1 MNKNKLVSKRKGIVL
16 AGGSGTR
23 LYPNTL
29 ALSKQLIPIYDKPLI
44 YYPLSVL
51 MLANIKDILLIS
63 TQKDITNFQNLLG
76 DGENFGLSISY
87 AVQDRPEGIAQAF
100 LIGEHFINNNHS
112 ALILGDNIFYGS
124 GLEEVLSAA
133 SDKPEEATI
142 FGYPVE
148 NPQRFGV
155 ASVNNGKVISIVEK
169 PKFTESNIAV
179 TGLYFFDNKACS
191 KAKELAPSKRG
202 ELEIT
207 DLNLSYLKDSRLNI
221 HLFGR
226 GFAWFDTGTPE
237 ALVDASVFI
246 RTIEQRQ
253 GLKICCPEEIAWKK
267 GWIDDD
273 KLQSLA
279 NNFQNNGYGQYL
291 EKLLNEKF

>member
-1 MNKNKLVSKRKGIVL
+1 MKKNKLVSTRKGIVL

-29 ALSKQLIPIYDKPLI
+29 AISKQLIPIYDKPLI

-51 MLANIKDILLIS
+51 MLANIRDILLIS
-63 TQKDITNFQNLLG
+63 TRKDITGFQNLLG
-76 DGENFGLSISY
+76 DGKNFGLSISY

-100 LIGEHFINNNHS
+100 LIGEDFINNNHS

-124 GLEEVLSAA
+124 GLEEVLNAESG
-133 SDKPEEATI
+133 KLMEATI

-148 NPQRFGV
+148 NPHRFGV
-155 ASVNNGKVISIVEK
+155 ASVDNGKVMSIAEK
-169 PKFTESNIAV
+169 PEFTDSNIAV
-179 TGLYFFDNKACS
+179 TGLYFFDNNACS
-191 KAKELAPSKRG
+191 KAKELVPSRRG

-207 DLNLSYLKDSRLNI
+207 DLNLSYLKDRRLNI

-273 KLQSLA
+273 KLKSLA
-279 NNFQNNGYGQYL
+279 NNFRNNCYGQYL
-291 EKLLNEKF
+291 EKLLIEKF

>member
-1 MNKNKLVSKRKGIVL
+1 MKKNKLVSNRKGIVL

-29 ALSKQLIPIYDKPLI
+29 AISKQLIPIYDKPLI

-51 MLANIKDILLIS
+51 MLANIRDILLIS

-76 DGENFGLSISY
+76 DGESFGLSVSY
-87 AVQDRPEGIAQAF
+87 ATQDRPEGIAQAF
-100 LIGEHFINNNHS
+100 LIGEEFIQNNHS

-124 GLEEVLSAA
+124 GLEEVLSTA
-133 SDKPEEATI
+133 SGKVKEATI

-155 ASVNNGKVISIVEK
+155 ASVNNGKVTSIVEK

-179 TGLYFFDNKACS
+179 TGLYFFDNNACS

-279 NNFQNNGYGQYL
+279 NNFQNNSYGKYL
-291 EKLLNEKF
+291 EKILKEKF

>member
-1 MNKNKLVSKRKGIVL
+1 MKKNKLVSNRKGIVL

-29 ALSKQLIPIYDKPLI
+29 AISKQLIPIYDKPLI

-51 MLANIKDILLIS
+51 MLANIRDILLIS

-87 AVQDRPEGIAQAF
+87 ATQDRPEGIAQAF
-100 LIGEHFINNNHS
+100 LIGEEFVKNNHS

-133 SDKPEEATI
+133 SGKVKEATI

-148 NPQRFGV
+148 NPHRFGV
-155 ASVNNGKVISIVEK
+155 ASVNNGKVTSIVEK

-179 TGLYFFDNKACS
+179 TGLYFFDNNACS

-207 DLNLSYLKDSRLNI
+207 DLNLSYLKESRLNI

-279 NNFQNNGYGQYL
+279 NNFQNNSYGQYL
-291 EKLLNEKF
+291 EKLLKEKF

>member
-1 MNKNKLVSKRKGIVL
+1 MVVDSRKFLAQRQTNSK
-16 AGGSGTR
+16 
-23 LYPNTL
+23 
-29 ALSKQLIPIYDKPLI
+29 
-44 YYPLSVL
+44 
-51 MLANIKDILLIS
+51 
-63 TQKDITNFQNLLG
+63 
-76 DGENFGLSISY
+76 
-87 AVQDRPEGIAQAF
+87 
-100 LIGEHFINNNHS
+100 
-112 ALILGDNIFYGS
+112 
-124 GLEEVLSAA
+124 
-133 SDKPEEATI
+133 EATI

-179 TGLYFFDNKACS
+179 TGLYFFDNNACS

-291 EKLLNEKF
+291 EKLLKEKF

>member
-1 MNKNKLVSKRKGIVL
+1 MKKNKLVSNRKGIVL

-29 ALSKQLIPIYDKPLI
+29 AISKQLIPIYDKPLI

-51 MLANIKDILLIS
+51 MLANIRDILLIS

-87 AVQDRPEGIAQAF
+87 ATQDRPEGIAQAF
-100 LIGEHFINNNHS
+100 LIGEEFIKNNHS

-133 SDKPEEATI
+133 SGKVKEATI

-155 ASVNNGKVISIVEK
+155 ASVNNGKVTSIVEK
-169 PKFTESNIAV
+169 PKSTESNIAV
-179 TGLYFFDNKACS
+179 TGLYFFDNNACS

-207 DLNLSYLKDSRLNI
+207 DLNLSYLKDSKLNI

-279 NNFQNNGYGQYL
+279 NNFQNNSYGQYL
-291 EKLLNEKF
+291 EKLLKEKF

>member
-29 ALSKQLIPIYDKPLI
+29 AISKQLIPIYDKPLI

-51 MLANIKDILLIS
+51 MLANIRDILLIS
-63 TQKDITNFQNLLG
+63 TRKDITNFQNLLG

-87 AVQDRPEGIAQAF
+87 ATQDRPEGIAQAF
-100 LIGEHFINNNHS
+100 LIGKEFIKNNHS

-133 SDKPEEATI
+133 SGKVKEATI

-155 ASVNNGKVISIVEK
+155 ASVNNGKVTSIVEK
-169 PKFTESNIAV
+169 PKSTESNIAV
-179 TGLYFFDNKACS
+179 TGLYFFDNNACS

-207 DLNLSYLKDSRLNI
+207 DLNLSYLKDSKLNI

-279 NNFQNNGYGQYL
+279 NNFQNNSYGQYL
-291 EKLLNEKF
+291 EKLLKEKH

>member
-1 MNKNKLVSKRKGIVL
+1 MKKNKFVSNRKGIVL

-29 ALSKQLIPIYDKPLI
+29 AISKQLIPIYDKPLI

-51 MLANIKDILLIS
+51 MLANIRDILLIS
-63 TQKDITNFQNLLG
+63 TQKDILNFQSLLG

-87 AVQDRPEGIAQAF
+87 AAQDRPEGIAQAF
-100 LIGEHFINNNHS
+100 LIGEEFIKNNHS

-124 GLEEVLSAA
+124 GLEEVLSTA
-133 SDKPEEATI
+133 SGKVKEATI

-155 ASVNNGKVISIVEK
+155 ASVNNGKVTSIVEK

-179 TGLYFFDNKACS
+179 TGLYFFDNNACS

-279 NNFQNNGYGQYL
+279 NNFQNNSYGKYL
-291 EKLLNEKF
+291 EKLLKEKF

>member
-1 MNKNKLVSKRKGIVL
+1 MKKNKLVSNRKGIVL

-29 ALSKQLIPIYDKPLI
+29 AISKQLIPIYDKPLI

-51 MLANIKDILLIS
+51 MLANIRDILLIS

-87 AVQDRPEGIAQAF
+87 ATQDRPEGIAQAF
-100 LIGEHFINNNHS
+100 LIGKEFIKNNHS

-124 GLEEVLSAA
+124 GLEEVLSSA
-133 SDKPEEATI
+133 SGKVKEATI

-155 ASVNNGKVISIVEK
+155 ASVNNGKVTSIVEK
-169 PKFTESNIAV
+169 PKFTKSNIAV
-179 TGLYFFDNKACS
+179 TGLYFFDNNACS

-279 NNFQNNGYGQYL
+279 NNFQNNSYGQYL
-291 EKLLNEKF
+291 EKLLKEKF

>member
-1 MNKNKLVSKRKGIVL
+1 MKKSKLVSKRKGIVL

-29 ALSKQLIPIYDKPLI
+29 AISKQLIPIYDKPLI

-51 MLANIKDILLIS
+51 MLANIRDILLIS

-87 AVQDRPEGIAQAF
+87 SIQDRPEGIAQAF
-100 LIGEHFINNNHS
+100 LIGEEFIKNNHS

-124 GLEEVLSAA
+124 GLEEVLSTA
-133 SDKPEEATI
+133 SNNSREATI

-148 NPQRFGV
+148 KPQRFGV
-155 ASVNNGKVISIVEK
+155 ATVNNGKVTSIVEK
-169 PKFTESNIAV
+169 PKITASNIAV
-179 TGLYFFDNKACS
+179 TGLYFFDNNACS

-207 DLNLSYLKDSRLNI
+207 DLNLSYLEDSRLNI

-237 ALVDASVFI
+237 AIVDASVFI

-279 NNFQNNGYGQYL
+279 NNFQNNSYGQYL
-291 EKLLNEKF
+291 EKLLKEKF

>member
-1 MNKNKLVSKRKGIVL
+1 MKKNKLVSNRKGIVL

-29 ALSKQLIPIYDKPLI
+29 AISKQLIPIYDKPLI

-51 MLANIKDILLIS
+51 MLANIRDILLIS

-87 AVQDRPEGIAQAF
+87 ATQDRPEGIAQAF
-100 LIGEHFINNNHS
+100 LIGDKFIKNNHS

-133 SDKPEEATI
+133 SGKVEEATI

-155 ASVNNGKVISIVEK
+155 ASVNNGKVTSIVEK

-179 TGLYFFDNKACS
+179 TGLYFFDNNACS

-291 EKLLNEKF
+291 EKLLKEKF

>member
-1 MNKNKLVSKRKGIVL
+1 MKKNKLVSNRKGIVL

-29 ALSKQLIPIYDKPLI
+29 AISKQLIPIYDKPLI

-51 MLANIKDILLIS
+51 MLANIRDILLIS

-87 AVQDRPEGIAQAF
+87 ATQDRPEGIAQAF
-100 LIGEHFINNNHS
+100 LIGEKFIKNNHS

-133 SDKPEEATI
+133 SGKVKETTI

-155 ASVNNGKVISIVEK
+155 ASVNNGKVTSIVEK

-179 TGLYFFDNKACS
+179 TGLYFFDDNACS

-279 NNFQNNGYGQYL
+279 NNFQNNSYGQYL
-291 EKLLNEKF
+291 EKLLKEKF

>member
-1 MNKNKLVSKRKGIVL
+1 MKKNKLVSKRKGIVL

-29 ALSKQLIPIYDKPLI
+29 AISKQLIPIYDKPLI

-51 MLANIKDILLIS
+51 MLANIRDILLIS
-63 TQKDITNFQNLLG
+63 NRKDITKFQNLLG
-76 DGENFGLSISY
+76 DGGNFGLSISY
-87 AVQDRPEGIAQAF
+87 AAQDRPEGIAQAF
-100 LIGEHFINNNHS
+100 LIGEDFINNNHS
-112 ALILGDNIFYGS
+112 ALVLGDNIFYGS
-124 GLEEVLSAA
+124 GLEEVLSAE
-133 SDKPEEATI
+133 SGKLMEATI

-148 NPQRFGV
+148 NPHRFGV
-155 ASVNNGKVISIVEK
+155 ASVNNGKVTSIVEK
-169 PKFTESNIAV
+169 PKVAESNIAV
-179 TGLYFFDNKACS
+179 TGLYFFDNNACS

-207 DLNLSYLKDSRLNI
+207 DLNLSYLKDAKLNI

-291 EKLLNEKF
+291 EKLLKEKF

>member
-1 MNKNKLVSKRKGIVL
+1 MKKNKLVSNRKGIVL

-29 ALSKQLIPIYDKPLI
+29 AISKQLIPIYDKPLI

-51 MLANIKDILLIS
+51 MLANIRDILLIS

-87 AVQDRPEGIAQAF
+87 ATQDRPEGIAQAF
-100 LIGEHFINNNHS
+100 LIGEEFIQNNHS

-133 SDKPEEATI
+133 SGKVKEATI

-155 ASVNNGKVISIVEK
+155 AAVNNGKVTSIIEK

-179 TGLYFFDNKACS
+179 TGLYFFDNNACS

-279 NNFQNNGYGQYL
+279 NNFQNNSYGQYL
-291 EKLLNEKF
+291 EKLLKEKF

>member
-1 MNKNKLVSKRKGIVL
+1 MKKNKLVSNRKGIVL

-29 ALSKQLIPIYDKPLI
+29 AISKQLIPIYDKPLI

-51 MLANIKDILLIS
+51 MLANIRDILLIS

-87 AVQDRPEGIAQAF
+87 AAQDRPEGIAQAF
-100 LIGEHFINNNHS
+100 LIGEEFIKNNHS

-124 GLEEVLSAA
+124 GLEEVLSSA
-133 SDKPEEATI
+133 SGKVKEATI

-155 ASVNNGKVISIVEK
+155 ASVKNGKVTSIVEK
-169 PKFTESNIAV
+169 PKITASNIAV
-179 TGLYFFDNKACS
+179 TGLYFFDNNACS

-291 EKLLNEKF
+291 EKLLKEKF

>member
-1 MNKNKLVSKRKGIVL
+1 MKKNKLVSNRKGIVL

-29 ALSKQLIPIYDKPLI
+29 AISKQLIPIYDKPLI

-51 MLANIKDILLIS
+51 MLANIRDILLIS

-87 AVQDRPEGIAQAF
+87 ATQDRPEGIAQAF
-100 LIGEHFINNNHS
+100 LIGEEFIKNNHS

-124 GLEEVLSAA
+124 GLEEVLSVA
-133 SDKPEEATI
+133 SGKVKEATI

-155 ASVNNGKVISIVEK
+155 AAINNGKVTSIIEK

-179 TGLYFFDNKACS
+179 TGLYFFDNNACS

-279 NNFQNNGYGQYL
+279 NNFQNNSYGQYL
-291 EKLLNEKF
+291 EKLLKEKF

>member
-1 MNKNKLVSKRKGIVL
+1 MKKNKLVSTRKGIVL

-29 ALSKQLIPIYDKPLI
+29 AISKQLIPIYDKPLI

-51 MLANIKDILLIS
+51 MLANIRDILLIS
-63 TQKDITNFQNLLG
+63 TRKDITGFQNLLG
-76 DGENFGLSISY
+76 DGKNFGLSISY

-100 LIGEHFINNNHS
+100 LIGEDFINNNHS

-124 GLEEVLSAA
+124 GLEEVLNAESG
-133 SDKPEEATI
+133 KLMEATI

-148 NPQRFGV
+148 NPHRFGV
-155 ASVNNGKVISIVEK
+155 ASVNNGKVTSIVEK

-179 TGLYFFDNKACS
+179 TGLYFFDNNACS

-207 DLNLSYLKDSRLNI
+207 DLNLSYLKESRLNI

-279 NNFQNNGYGQYL
+279 NNFQNNSYGQYL
-291 EKLLNEKF
+291 EKLLKEKF

>member
-1 MNKNKLVSKRKGIVL
+1 MKKNKLVSNRKGIVL

-29 ALSKQLIPIYDKPLI
+29 AISKQLIPIYDKPLI

-51 MLANIKDILLIS
+51 MLANIRDILLIS

-76 DGENFGLSISY
+76 DGEDFGLSISY
-87 AVQDRPEGIAQAF
+87 AIQDRPEGIAQAF
-100 LIGEHFINNNHS
+100 LIGEEFIQNNHS

-133 SDKPEEATI
+133 SGKVKEATI

-155 ASVNNGKVISIVEK
+155 ASVNNGKVTSIVEK

-179 TGLYFFDNKACS
+179 TGLYFFDNNACS

-267 GWIDDD
+267 GWIDDN

-279 NNFQNNGYGQYL
+279 NNFHNNSYGQYL
-291 EKLLNEKF
+291 EKLLKEKF

>member
-1 MNKNKLVSKRKGIVL
+1 MKKNKFVSNRKGIVL

-29 ALSKQLIPIYDKPLI
+29 AISKQLIPIYDKPLI

-51 MLANIKDILLIS
+51 MLANIRDILLIS
-63 TQKDITNFQNLLG
+63 TQKDITNFQCLLG
-76 DGENFGLSISY
+76 DGKNFGLSISY

-100 LIGEHFINNNHS
+100 LIGEEFIKNNHS

-133 SDKPEEATI
+133 SGKVKEATI

-155 ASVNNGKVISIVEK
+155 ASVNNGKVTSIVEK

-179 TGLYFFDNKACS
+179 TGLYFFDNNACS

-221 HLFGR
+221 HLLGR

-246 RTIEQRQ
+246 KTIEQRQ

-279 NNFQNNGYGQYL
+279 YKFQNNSYGQYL
-291 EKLLNEKF
+291 EKLLKEKL

>member
-1 MNKNKLVSKRKGIVL
+1 LKKNKLVSNRKGIVL

-29 ALSKQLIPIYDKPLI
+29 AISKQLIPIYDKPLI

-51 MLANIKDILLIS
+51 MLANIRDILLIS

-87 AVQDRPEGIAQAF
+87 ATQDRPEGIAQAF
-100 LIGEHFINNNHS
+100 LIGEEFIQNNHS

-124 GLEEVLSAA
+124 GLEEVLSSA
-133 SDKPEEATI
+133 SGKVKEATI

-155 ASVNNGKVISIVEK
+155 ASVNNGKVTSIVEK

-179 TGLYFFDNKACS
+179 TGLYFFDNNACS

-279 NNFQNNGYGQYL
+279 NNFQNNSYGQYL
-291 EKLLNEKF
+291 EKLLKEKF

>member
-1 MNKNKLVSKRKGIVL
+1 MKKNKLVSNRKGIVL

-29 ALSKQLIPIYDKPLI
+29 TISKQLIPIYDKPLI

-51 MLANIKDILLIS
+51 MLANIRDILLIS

-87 AVQDRPEGIAQAF
+87 ATQDRPEGIAQAF
-100 LIGEHFINNNHS
+100 LIGEEFIKNNHS

-133 SDKPEEATI
+133 SGKVKEATI

-155 ASVNNGKVISIVEK
+155 ASVNNGKVTSIVEK

-179 TGLYFFDNKACS
+179 TGLYFFDNNACS

-279 NNFQNNGYGQYL
+279 NDFQNNNYGQYL
-291 EKLLNEKF
+291 EKILKEKF

>member
-1 MNKNKLVSKRKGIVL
+1 MKKNKLVSNRKGIVL

-29 ALSKQLIPIYDKPLI
+29 AISKQLIPIYDKPLI

-51 MLANIKDILLIS
+51 MLANIRDILLIS

-87 AVQDRPEGIAQAF
+87 ATQDRPEGIAQAF
-100 LIGEHFINNNHS
+100 LIGEEFIKNNHS

-133 SDKPEEATI
+133 SGKVKETTI

-155 ASVNNGKVISIVEK
+155 ASVNNGKVTSIVEK

-179 TGLYFFDNKACS
+179 TGLYFFDNNACS

-279 NNFQNNGYGQYL
+279 NNFQNNSYGQYL
-291 EKLLNEKF
+291 EKLLKEKF

>member
-1 MNKNKLVSKRKGIVL
+1 MKKNKLVSNRKGIVL

-29 ALSKQLIPIYDKPLI
+29 AISKQLIPIYDKPLI

-51 MLANIKDILLIS
+51 MLANIRDILLIS
-63 TQKDITNFQNLLG
+63 TQKDITNFQKLCG

-87 AVQDRPEGIAQAF
+87 ATQDRPEGIAQAF
-100 LIGEHFINNNHS
+100 LIGEDFINNNHS

-124 GLEEVLSAA
+124 GLEKVLNAA
-133 SDKPEEATI
+133 SDEPEEATI

-148 NPQRFGV
+148 NPHRFGV

-179 TGLYFFDNKACS
+179 TGLYFFDNDACS
-191 KAKELAPSKRG
+191 KAKELTPSKRG

-246 RTIEQRQ
+246 KTIEQRQ

-279 NNFQNNGYGQYL
+279 NKFQNNGYGQYL
-291 EKLLNEKF
+291 EKLLKEKS

>member
-1 MNKNKLVSKRKGIVL
+1 MKKNKLVSNRKGIVL

-29 ALSKQLIPIYDKPLI
+29 AISKQLIPIYDKPLI

-51 MLANIKDILLIS
+51 MLANIRDILLIS

-87 AVQDRPEGIAQAF
+87 ATQDRPEGIAQAF
-100 LIGEHFINNNHS
+100 LIGEEFIKNNHS

-133 SDKPEEATI
+133 SGKVKEATI

-155 ASVNNGKVISIVEK
+155 ASVNNGKVTSIVEK
-169 PKFTESNIAV
+169 PKFTKSNIAV
-179 TGLYFFDNKACS
+179 TGLYFFDNSACS

-279 NNFQNNGYGQYL
+279 NNFQNNSYGQYL
-291 EKLLNEKF
+291 EKLLKEKF

>member
-1 MNKNKLVSKRKGIVL
+1 MKKNKLVSNRKGIVL

-29 ALSKQLIPIYDKPLI
+29 TISKQLIPIYDKPLI

-51 MLANIKDILLIS
+51 MLANIRDILLIS

-87 AVQDRPEGIAQAF
+87 ATQDRPEGIAQAF
-100 LIGEHFINNNHS
+100 LIGEEFIKNNHS

-124 GLEEVLSAA
+124 GLEELLSAA
-133 SDKPEEATI
+133 SGKVKEATI

-155 ASVNNGKVISIVEK
+155 ASMNNGKVTSIVEK
-169 PKFTESNIAV
+169 PKSPESNIAV
-179 TGLYFFDNKACS
+179 TGLYFFDNNACS
-191 KAKELAPSKRG
+191 KAKELTPSKRG

-207 DLNLSYLKDSRLNI
+207 DLNLSYLKDSKLNI

-246 RTIEQRQ
+246 KTIEQRQ

-279 NNFQNNGYGQYL
+279 NNFQNNSYGQYL
-291 EKLLNEKF
+291 EKLLKEKF

>member
-1 MNKNKLVSKRKGIVL
+1 LKKNKLVSNRKGIVL

-29 ALSKQLIPIYDKPLI
+29 AISKQLIPIYDKPLI

-51 MLANIKDILLIS
+51 MLANIRDILLIS

-87 AVQDRPEGIAQAF
+87 ATQDRPEGIAQAF
-100 LIGEHFINNNHS
+100 LIGEEFIQNNHS

-133 SDKPEEATI
+133 SGKVKEATI

-155 ASVNNGKVISIVEK
+155 ASVNNGKVTSIVEK

-179 TGLYFFDNKACS
+179 TGLYFFDNNACS

-207 DLNLSYLKDSRLNI
+207 DLNLSYLKDSKLNI

-267 GWIDDD
+267 GWIDDN

-279 NNFQNNGYGQYL
+279 NNFQNNSYGQYL
-291 EKLLNEKF
+291 EKLLKEKF

>member
-1 MNKNKLVSKRKGIVL
+1 ML

-23 LYPNTL
+23 LYPTTL

-87 AVQDRPEGIAQAF
+87 AVQDHPEGIAQAF

-133 SDKPEEATI
+133 SDKAEEATI

-148 NPQRFGV
+148 NPHRFGV

-179 TGLYFFDNKACS
+179 TGLYFFDNNAC
-191 KAKELAPSKRG
+191 KKTKELAPSKRG

-291 EKLLNEKF
+291 EKLLTEKF

>member
-1 MNKNKLVSKRKGIVL
+1 MKKNKLVSNRKGIVL

-29 ALSKQLIPIYDKPLI
+29 AISKQLIPIYDKPLI

-51 MLANIKDILLIS
+51 MLANIRDILLIS

-87 AVQDRPEGIAQAF
+87 AAQDRPEGIAQAF
-100 LIGEHFINNNHS
+100 LIGEEFIKNNHS

-124 GLEEVLSAA
+124 GLEEVLSTA
-133 SDKPEEATI
+133 SGKVKEATI

-155 ASVNNGKVISIVEK
+155 ASVNNGKVTSIVEK
-169 PKFTESNIAV
+169 PKITASNIAV
-179 TGLYFFDNKACS
+179 TGLYFFDNNACS

-279 NNFQNNGYGQYL
+279 NNFQNNSYGQYL
-291 EKLLNEKF
+291 EKLLKEKF

>member
-1 MNKNKLVSKRKGIVL
+1 
-16 AGGSGTR
+16 
-23 LYPNTL
+23 
-29 ALSKQLIPIYDKPLI
+29 
-44 YYPLSVL
+44 
-51 MLANIKDILLIS
+51 MLANIRDILLIS
-63 TQKDITNFQNLLG
+63 TRKDITGFQNLLG
-76 DGENFGLSISY
+76 DGKNFGLSISY
-87 AVQDRPEGIAQAF
+87 AVQERPEGIAQAF
-100 LIGEHFINNNHS
+100 LIGEDFINNNHS

-124 GLEEVLSAA
+124 GLEEVLNAESG
-133 SDKPEEATI
+133 KLMEATI

-148 NPQRFGV
+148 NPHRFGV
-155 ASVNNGKVISIVEK
+155 ASVDNGKVISIAEK
-169 PKFTESNIAV
+169 PKSTDSNIAV
-179 TGLYFFDNKACS
+179 TGLYFFDNNACS
-191 KAKELAPSKRG
+191 KAKELVPSKRG

-207 DLNLSYLKDSRLNI
+207 DLNLSYLKDRRLNI

-291 EKLLNEKF
+291 EKLLKEKF

>member
-1 MNKNKLVSKRKGIVL
+1 MKKNKLVSNRKGIVL

-29 ALSKQLIPIYDKPLI
+29 AISKQLIPIYDKPLI

-51 MLANIKDILLIS
+51 MLANIRDILLIS

-76 DGENFGLSISY
+76 DGKNFGLSISY
-87 AVQDRPEGIAQAF
+87 AIQDRPEGIAQAF
-100 LIGEHFINNNHS
+100 LIGEEFIKNNHS

-124 GLEEVLSAA
+124 GLEEVLSTA
-133 SDKPEEATI
+133 SNNSKAATI

-155 ASVNNGKVISIVEK
+155 ASVNNGKVTSIVEK

-179 TGLYFFDNKACS
+179 TGLYFFDNNACS

-291 EKLLNEKF
+291 EKLLKEKF

>member
-1 MNKNKLVSKRKGIVL
+1 MKKNKLVSNRKGIVL

-29 ALSKQLIPIYDKPLI
+29 AISKQLIPIYDKPLI

-51 MLANIKDILLIS
+51 MLANIRDILLIS

-87 AVQDRPEGIAQAF
+87 AIQDRPEGIAQAF
-100 LIGEHFINNNHS
+100 LIGEKFIKNNHS

-124 GLEEVLSAA
+124 GLEEVLSTA
-133 SDKPEEATI
+133 SNNLEEATI

-179 TGLYFFDNKACS
+179 TGLYFFDNNACS

-291 EKLLNEKF
+291 EKLLKEKF

>member
-1 MNKNKLVSKRKGIVL
+1 MKKNKLVSNRKGIVL

-29 ALSKQLIPIYDKPLI
+29 AISKQLIPIYDKPLI

-51 MLANIKDILLIS
+51 MLANIRDILLIS

-87 AVQDRPEGIAQAF
+87 AIQDRPEGIAQAF
-100 LIGEHFINNNHS
+100 LIGEEFIKNNHS

-124 GLEEVLSAA
+124 GLEEVLSTA
-133 SDKPEEATI
+133 SGKVKEATI

-155 ASVNNGKVISIVEK
+155 ASVNNGKVTSIVEK

-179 TGLYFFDNKACS
+179 TGLYFFDNNACS

-279 NNFQNNGYGQYL
+279 NNFQNNSYGQYL
-291 EKLLNEKF
+291 EKLLKEKF

>member
-29 ALSKQLIPIYDKPLI
+29 AISKQLIPIYDKPLI

-51 MLANIKDILLIS
+51 MLANIRDILLIS
-63 TQKDITNFQNLLG
+63 TRKDITNFQNLLG

-87 AVQDRPEGIAQAF
+87 AVQDHPEGIAQAF
-100 LIGEHFINNNHS
+100 LIGEDFINNNHS

-124 GLEEVLSAA
+124 GLEEVLSTV
-133 SDKPEEATI
+133 SNKPKEATI

-155 ASVNNGKVISIVEK
+155 ASVNNGKVMSIVEK

-179 TGLYFFDNKACS
+179 TGLYFFGKDACL
-191 KAKELAPSKRG
+191 KAKELVPSKRG

-207 DLNLSYLKDSRLNI
+207 DLNLSYLKDSSLNI

-267 GWIDDD
+267 GWIDDN

-279 NNFQNNGYGQYL
+279 NNFQNNSYGQYL
-291 EKLLNEKF
+291 EKLLKEKF

>member
-1 MNKNKLVSKRKGIVL
+1 MKKNKLVSNRKGIVL

-29 ALSKQLIPIYDKPLI
+29 AISKQLIPIYDKPLI

-51 MLANIKDILLIS
+51 MLANIRDILLIS

-87 AVQDRPEGIAQAF
+87 ATQDRPEGIAQAF
-100 LIGEHFINNNHS
+100 LIGEEFIKNNHS

-124 GLEEVLSAA
+124 GLEELLSAA
-133 SDKPEEATI
+133 SGKVKEATI

-155 ASVNNGKVISIVEK
+155 AAVNNGKVTSIIEK

-179 TGLYFFDNKACS
+179 TGLYFFDNNACS

-279 NNFQNNGYGQYL
+279 NNFQNNSYGQYL
-291 EKLLNEKF
+291 EKLLKEKF

>member
-1 MNKNKLVSKRKGIVL
+1 MKKNKLVSKRKGIVL

-51 MLANIKDILLIS
+51 MLANINDILLIS
-63 TQKDITNFQNLLG
+63 TQKDITNFQYLLG
-76 DGENFGLSISY
+76 DGKNFGLSISY

-100 LIGEHFINNNHS
+100 LIGENFINNNNS
-112 ALILGDNIFYGS
+112 VLILGDNIFYGS

-148 NPQRFGV
+148 NPHRFGV
-155 ASVNNGKVISIVEK
+155 ASVNNGKVTSIVEK
-169 PKFTESNIAV
+169 PKITASNIAV
-179 TGLYFFDNKACS
+179 TGLYFFDNNACS

-246 RTIEQRQ
+246 KTIEQRQ

-279 NNFQNNGYGQYL
+279 NKFQNNGYGQYL
-291 EKLLNEKF
+291 EKLLKEKF

>member
-1 MNKNKLVSKRKGIVL
+1 LKKNKLVSKRKGIVL

-63 TQKDITNFQNLLG
+63 TQKDITNFQYLLG
-76 DGENFGLSISY
+76 DGKNFGLSISY

-100 LIGEHFINNNHS
+100 LIGENFINNNNS

-124 GLEEVLSAA
+124 GLEKVLSAA
-133 SDKPEEATI
+133 SDEPREAKI
-142 FGYPVE
+142 FGYPVK
-148 NPQRFGV
+148 NPHRFGV
-155 ASVNNGKVISIVEK
+155 ASVNNGKVTSIVEK
-169 PKFTESNIAV
+169 PRFTESNIAV
-179 TGLYFFDNKACS
+179 TGLYFFDNNACS

-279 NNFQNNGYGQYL
+279 NNFQNNSYGQYL
-291 EKLLNEKF
+291 EKLLKEKF